1 MTLQLYSNVNPP
13 FGDYSTNVLVT
24 GDLFTREVFNLE
36 RSTIILP
43 GWNYQIADYTS
54 ERILMDF
61 IKKLNKLLSASSEKD
76 GDALWVYVR
85 CAGCGEKLRTRIN
98 LINDLSIDFG
108 EGENQDI
115 YICRKTL
122 VGNQQCFRRIEIE
135 LTFNSNR
142 KINGREIV
150 GGEFISVEEFD
161 AS

>member
-1 MTLQLYSNVNPP
+1 
-13 FGDYSTNVLVT
+13 
-24 GDLFTREVFNLE
+24 
-36 RSTIILP
+36 
-43 GWNYQIADYTS
+43 
-54 ERILMDF
+54 MDF

-76 GDALWVYVR
+76 GDALWIYVR
-85 CAGCGEKLRTRIN
+85 CAGCGEKLRTRIRLN
-98 LINDLSIDFG
+98 NDLSIDFG

-122 VGNQQCFRRIEIE
+122 VGNQQCFRRIEIQ

-142 KINGREIV
+142 KIIGREIV